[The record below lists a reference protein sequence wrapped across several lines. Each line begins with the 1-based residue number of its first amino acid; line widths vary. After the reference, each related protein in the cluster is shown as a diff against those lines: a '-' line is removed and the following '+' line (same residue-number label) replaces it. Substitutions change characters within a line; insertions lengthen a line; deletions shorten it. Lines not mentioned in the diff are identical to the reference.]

1 MSNETT
7 ATATPVPEVV
17 KELPVNQN
25 APTNGWDTVFA
36 IRFNDANT
44 AIAHNW
50 NNVDSKA
57 KNVQQ
62 AASDDPTYSVD
73 GVLGPWQLTVGGDGK
88 NVRMNCPFV
97 SGTYQAGSS
106 KKYDL
111 TNYEVIIE
119 VGMEWVPDPEQFA
132 FSIGGNDEVNGIKTD
147 LNRSVIDSALVEE
160 FDKNGRKLS
169 SEATVTV
176 IAADEDWMLTDGSTN
191 YYIFYGADKYKDE
204 FLYVYEFEETWKNNL
219 QLLKDAVSEEE
230 PAVIIIT
237 IKNDATE
244 GIAAAVLPQLM
255 SEWFNTN
262 INDFNY
268 VFSALDLSPTLS
280 DSENYEWIKPTG
292 TSYAVTDNGTLDN
305 SVFGVLTMTQGHDA
319 PSSHQVSPY
328 AIPSKDGANS
338 GFLISGTCFMRNMM
352 LEGARTIFDNAP
364 LSSFDITNDGLTV
377 TNNKQ
382 MTWGR
387 FKKEDKVYAT
397 VSSSYA
403 TQLDN
408 NQLPEQM
415 VDDLMGT
422 YTPAPGGGGYYNP
435 GIDVNGYSAHVSMK
449 GLSWYLVSPDEKTQY
464 LLELDE
470 QDSSKIN
477 LYHSIVFTIKA
488 KQFKMS
494 LDNSYLEIQFIDLL
508 YPESW
513 EYDVHINYTEQASL
527 GLKTMGGK
535 QIFWFDQVTKDM
547 TVNVTKTKT
556 AVTVGIV
563 EDVILAAVSLVAVVA
578 PLVDG
583 LRAAYAVGE
592 VTEEVGTAAI
602 TVEGFADATE
612 ETSLID
618 QEANEADALASSA
631 AQAEGRWP
639 AFKNAFTATR
649 WKVLGGVAA
658 AIGAVVGVQVSI
670 EAIMEAMATGEWE
683 KVPGFDEFANDAIV
697 PYSWPGIDNYELKNA
712 ALAASLQ
719 IGLKT
724 QQN

>member
-1 MSNETT
+1 
-7 ATATPVPEVV
+7 
-17 KELPVNQN
+17 
-25 APTNGWDTVFA
+25 
-36 IRFNDANT
+36 
-44 AIAHNW
+44 
-50 NNVDSKA
+50 
-57 KNVQQ
+57 
-62 AASDDPTYSVD
+62 
-73 GVLGPWQLTVGGDGK
+73 
-88 NVRMNCPFV
+88 
-97 SGTYQAGSS
+97 
-106 KKYDL
+106 
-111 TNYEVIIE
+111 
-119 VGMEWVPDPEQFA
+119 
-132 FSIGGNDEVNGIKTD
+132 
-147 LNRSVIDSALVEE
+147 
-160 FDKNGRKLS
+160 
-169 SEATVTV
+169 
-176 IAADEDWMLTDGSTN
+176 
-191 YYIFYGADKYKDE
+191 
-204 FLYVYEFEETWKNNL
+204 
-219 QLLKDAVSEEE
+219 
-230 PAVIIIT
+230 
-237 IKNDATE
+237 
-244 GIAAAVLPQLM
+244 
-255 SEWFNTN
+255 
-262 INDFNY
+262 
-268 VFSALDLSPTLS
+268 
-280 DSENYEWIKPTG
+280 
-292 TSYAVTDNGTLDN
+292 
-305 SVFGVLTMTQGHDA
+305 
-319 PSSHQVSPY
+319 
-328 AIPSKDGANS
+328 
-338 GFLISGTCFMRNMM
+338 
-352 LEGARTIFDNAP
+352 
-364 LSSFDITNDGLTV
+364 
-377 TNNKQ
+377 
-382 MTWGR
+382 
-387 FKKEDKVYAT
+387 
-397 VSSSYA
+397 
-403 TQLDN
+403 
-408 NQLPEQM
+408 
-415 VDDLMGT
+415 
-422 YTPAPGGGGYYNP
+422 
-435 GIDVNGYSAHVSMK
+435 MK